1 MDSNILIN
9 TSSNNPVKGILE
21 QTEVTK
27 VFFSN
32 ENKSALQKMMKY
44 EVYTQYNNT
53 IISDQSE
60 EQLFIIMRSML
71 LQYGN
76 LLNPNVLEEVKT
88 LNKYVLDFAVDRI
101 ISELIQY
108 TGYINKIDNT
118 PQLMQLPDYVN
129 KNDFTY
135 SFSPDC

>member
-1 MDSNILIN
+1 MNNNILIN
-9 TSSNNPVKGILE
+9 TSANNPVKGILE

-27 VFFSN
+27 VFFSDN
-32 ENKSALQKMMKY
+32 NKSALQKMMKY
-44 EVYTQYNNT
+44 QVYTQFNNT

-76 LLNPNVLEEVKT
+76 LLNPDVIQEVKS
-88 LNKYVLDFAVDRI
+88 LNKYVLDFAVNRI

-108 TGYINKIDNT
+108 NGYINEIDST
-118 PQLMQLPDYVN
+118 PQLMPLPDYVN
-129 KNDFTY
+129 KNNFTY
-135 SFSPDC
+135 SFSPGC

>member
-1 MDSNILIN
+1 MNNILIN
-9 TSSNNPVKGILE
+9 TSANNPVKGILE

-27 VFFSN
+27 VFFSDN
-32 ENKSALQKMMKY
+32 NKSALQKMMKY
-44 EVYTQYNNT
+44 QVYTQFNKT

-76 LLNPNVLEEVKT
+76 LLNPDVIQEVKS
-88 LNKYVLDFAVDRI
+88 LNKYVLDFAVNRI

-108 TGYINKIDNT
+108 TGYINEIDST
-118 PQLMQLPDYVN
+118 PQLMPLPDYVN
-129 KNDFTY
+129 KNNFTY
-135 SFSPDC
+135 SFSPGC

>member
-118 PQLMQLPDYVN
+118 PQLMPLPDYVN

>member
-44 EVYTQYNNT
+44 EVYTQFNNT

>member
-1 MDSNILIN
+1 MNNNILIN
-9 TSSNNPVKGILE
+9 TSANNPVKGILE

-27 VFFSN
+27 VFFSDN
-32 ENKSALQKMMKY
+32 NKSALQKMMKY
-44 EVYTQYNNT
+44 QVYTQFNNT

-76 LLNPNVLEEVKT
+76 LLNPDVIQEVKS
-88 LNKYVLDFAVDRI
+88 LNKYVLDFAVNRI

-108 TGYINKIDNT
+108 TGYINDIDST
-118 PQLMQLPDYVN
+118 PQLMPLPDYVN
-129 KNDFTY
+129 KNNFTY
-135 SFSPDC
+135 SFSPGC